1 LDGILSIQSWVSY
14 GHVGNAAAV
23 FPLQRLGFET
33 WAVNTV
39 QFSNHPGYGAWRGT
53 MVPPTDIA
61 DLVQGMAERGA
72 LARCLAVLTGYMGD
86 PALGEVVL
94 DTVERVRAANPN
106 AIWACD
112 PVMGDVGGG
121 FYVRPGLPEFF
132 RDQAVPMADI
142 VTPNQFEL
150 EYLTGLTIRSLAD
163 ALDAAAA
170 VRALGPK
177 VVLITSLLID
187 ETPADRIELLVATDA
202 GAWRVTTPRLPLA
215 VNGAGDAVAALFL
228 GYWLKTGGDAAAAL
242 SAAASAI
249 YAVLKTTQALGE
261 REIQLIAAQDEL
273 VAPTEWFNAKW
284 VGGPRR
290 PLGLLRGQIE
300 IGDDFDA
307 PLPEDFIKAFEGR
320 SEEPD
325 EC

>member
-23 FPLQRLGFET
+23 FPLQRLGFEI

-53 MVPPTDIA
+53 MVAPADIA
-61 DLVQGMAERGA
+61 DLIQGMADRGA
-72 LARCLAVLTGYMGD
+72 LSRCRAVLTGYMGD

-94 DTVERVRAANPN
+94 DTVERVRAANPQ

-132 RDQAVPMADI
+132 RDRAVPAADI

-150 EYLTGLTIRSLAD
+150 EYLTGRTIRSLAD

-170 VRALGPK
+170 VRAFGPK

-202 GAWRVTTPRLPLA
+202 GAWRVATPRLPLA

-242 SAAASAI
+242 SAAASTI

-273 VAPTEWFNAKW
+273 VKPTEVFGAE
-284 VGGPRR
+284 R
-290 PLGLLRGQIE
+290 LG
-300 IGDDFDA
+300 
-307 PLPEDFIKAFEGR
+307 
-320 SEEPD
+320 
-325 EC
+325 

>member
-53 MVPPTDIA
+53 MVASTDIA
-61 DLVQGMAERGA
+61 DLIQGMADRGA
-72 LARCLAVLTGYMGD
+72 LARCRAVLTGYMGD
-86 PALGEVVL
+86 PALGAVVL
-94 DTVERVRAANPN
+94 DTVKRVRAANPD

-132 RDQAVPMADI
+132 RDRAVPAADI

-150 EYLTGLTIRSLAD
+150 EYLTGRTIRGLAD
-163 ALDAAAA
+163 ALAAAAA

-177 VVLITSLLID
+177 VVLITSLLTD
-187 ETPADRIELLVATDA
+187 ETPADRIELLVSSGA
-202 GAWRVTTPRLPLA
+202 GAWRVATPRLPLA

-249 YAVLKTTQALGE
+249 YAVLKATQAAGE
-261 REIQLIAAQDEL
+261 REIQLIAAQEEL
-273 VAPTEWFNAKW
+273 VAPREVFATERA
-284 VGGPRR
+284 
-290 PLGLLRGQIE
+290 
-300 IGDDFDA
+300 
-307 PLPEDFIKAFEGR
+307 
-320 SEEPD
+320 
-325 EC
+325 